1 MTNQIYTATGCAR
14 CKITKRFMEEN
25 KISYEEYDFKAE
37 GKEAFSKFYRT
48 NRAEIYR
55 DKDGVEFPVFT
66 DGDEIR
72 QGLGVVVGY
81 LIAGDGLDGFIGRS
95 ALHGEWIDGFDISGG
110 DPERVGDLLQV
121 LAYVKRN
128 GLKIQ
133 LTTDGRNADV
143 LEAVLDAN
151 LADRVLMEVRG
162 PAALYG
168 ALAGAPLDEGELTQS
183 IALTARAPEYRFHT
197 TVAPLV
203 REDGTADHL
212 TPAEIGETAKLIEAA
227 TGSKKHPY
235 QLKGCDPKT
244 ASREA
249 LKSLEPLPASAMFKY
264 RTAARRYMVMAEI
277 AK

>member
-14 CKITKRFMEEN
+14 CKITKRFMQEHQ
-25 KISYEEYDFKAE
+25 IGYEEYDFKAE
-37 GKEAFSKFYRT
+37 GKEAFSKFYRE
-48 NRAEIYR
+48 NRAQIYR

-66 DGDEIR
+66 DGEEIR
-72 QGLGVVVGY
+72 QGLSVVVGY

-110 DPERVGDLLQV
+110 DPDRVADLIQV

-143 LEAVLDAN
+143 LKAVLDEN
-151 LADRVLMEVRG
+151 LAHRVLMEVKG

-168 ALAGAPLDEGELTQS
+168 ALTGTPLSEAELKQS
-183 IALTARAPEYRFHT
+183 IALSARAPEYQFHT
-197 TVAPLV
+197 AVAPLV

-212 TPAEIGETAKLIEAA
+212 TPAEIGETAKLIDAA

-235 QLKGCDPKT
+235 QLRPCDPKN
-244 ASREA
+244 ASPEA
-249 LKSLEPLPASAMFKY
+249 LQSLEPLPSSAMFKY